1 MVLCSVIY
9 TQPAESKIESCV
21 YEYSNLKV
29 KIRELCEMHEFL
41 KREAHELVQER
52 NNLEQQYIL
61 EQKRVKEANNRW

>member
-9 TQPAESKIESCV
+9 TQAAESKIESCV
-21 YEYSNLKV
+21 YESSNLKV
-29 KIRELCEMHEFL
+29 KIRELCEMHELL

-61 EQKRVKEANNRW
+61 EQKRVEEANNRW